1 MNLKQSVPGTSLLA
15 LIALF
20 ACIGTAQPVRA
31 ESVAASAHMPVDV
44 RRTTLIVRNVDRSLA
59 FYRDALGLKLVY
71 DQEITRPGRAEDPP
85 GTQRKMRLALLR
97 ANDDFVGLIGL
108 LEYTSPRLPDRP
120 NDAERPGIGE
130 VILVIN
136 AADLDQRFE
145 RVRATPGVRVASEP
159 TLTQYPSADGKG
171 TIPVR
176 VSALWDPD
184 GYFIELNQLLGAA
197 AGTAPAPTP
206 APATRQ

>member
-1 MNLKQSVPGTSLLA
+1 MTQRMTRGSLALLA
-15 LIALF
+15 LVAGL
-20 ACIGTAQPVRA
+20 ATAPLARA
-31 ESVAASAHMPVDV
+31 EPVASTERVPVDV
-44 RRTTLIVRNVDRSLA
+44 RRTTLIVRDVDRSLA
-59 FYRDALGLKLVY
+59 FYRDALGLKVVY
-71 DQEITRPGRAEDPP
+71 DHEIIRPGRAEDPP

-97 ANDDFVGLIGL
+97 ANDDFVGVIGL

-120 NDAERPGIGE
+120 NEAARPGIGQ

-145 RVRATPGVRVASEP
+145 RVRSTPGVRIASEP
-159 TLTQYPSADGKG
+159 TLTEYPSADGKG

-184 GYFIELNQLLGAA
+184 GYFIELNQLLGTA
-197 AGTAPAPTP
+197 AGTTGTP
-206 APATRQ
+206 KQ

>member
-1 MNLKQSVPGTSLLA
+1 MRAGFAAALLA
-15 LIALF
+15 ACATLAGLSPAL
-20 ACIGTAQPVRA
+20 AAPVPDS
-31 ESVAASAHMPVDV
+31 EQIPVDV

-71 DQEITRPGRAEDPP
+71 DREIIRPGRDNDPP

-97 ANDDFVGLIGL
+97 ANDDFVGVIGL
-108 LEYTSPRLPDRP
+108 LEYTSPRLPDAP
-120 NDAERPGIGE
+120 NEAERPGVGE

-136 AADLDQRFE
+136 AKDLDQRFE

-159 TLTQYPSADGKG
+159 QLTDYPSPDGRG

-176 VSALWDPD
+176 VSAVWDPD
-184 GYFIELNQLLGAA
+184 GYFIELNQILGTA
-197 AGTAPAPTP
+197 AGTATPQPA
-206 APATRQ
+206 APQKN